1 MKEMRKQRL
10 STNRFYGTSRLPI
23 DGDDR
28 SYSTTTPIPE
38 TTESSSSEPTE
49 LPLISDEMTTTTA
62 MENDPDVPDDDK
74 NDITTLETTT
84 INDLLIKDPLKTSK
98 FLRFEKEV
106 LLNYSRV
113 ERKHQNNVSNG
124 NLIETN
130 SISR

>member
-1 MKEMRKQRL
+1 M

-23 DGDDR
+23 DEDDK
-28 SYSTTTPIPE
+28 YHSTTTPIPE
-38 TTESSSSEPTE
+38 TTESASSEPTE
-49 LPLISDEMTTTTA
+49 LPLISDEMTTTTSTA

-124 NLIETN
+124 KNLIETN

>member
-23 DGDDR
+23 DEDDKT
-28 SYSTTTPIPE
+28 YSTTTPIPE
-38 TTESSSSEPTE
+38 TTESASSEPTE